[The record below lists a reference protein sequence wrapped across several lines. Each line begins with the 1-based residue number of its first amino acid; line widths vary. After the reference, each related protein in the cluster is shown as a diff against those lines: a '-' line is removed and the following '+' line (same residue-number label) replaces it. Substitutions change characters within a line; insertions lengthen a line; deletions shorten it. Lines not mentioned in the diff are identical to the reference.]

1 MPIISLAVPFL
12 KKNHI
17 INTIKIIKEIFM
29 SYTTEKQPQ
38 GKALDIKGFLRE
50 A

>member
-1 MPIISLAVPFL
+1 
-12 KKNHI
+12 
-17 INTIKIIKEIFM
+17 M

-50 A
+50 ALISEIVAINVYSKHI